1 MDINLKKKN
10 TGLLDIFFIFTF
22 ISLVLFDMTVYKF
35 IWGIESI
42 ARLFNFFTLISLLLF
57 AFVSLTYQK
66 ESKPIWIFIL
76 IPGLLVFLSIFI
88 NITRGVMFDP
98 STISFY
104 GGLLPMV
111 ALLASPFLIKHGAL
125 NSNNIFK
132 YYYLAMLLI
141 VSISLLEYL
150 FVFLGFITP
159 NLILTS
165 GGPFMATNFSI
176 LFDLEDNIY
185 NTTDFDIRFY
195 AAIIENGSLAMLIL
209 PALIYSFF
217 KKLKVGFLILLIGF
231 FATQSLGGF
240 LSLSLFLIMLPF
252 LIIKNNK
259 GGSNLNLLLFIVFYI
274 LIGVVMTA
282 LGIDYLQESYNNKFA
297 ATGGAV
303 GPTSG
308 STRIDNIT
316 ILFGNLP
323 SILIDNPMGYTLNT
337 NSNEVLG
344 GDFYGLNVGLGVA
357 IYKGGFLAFL
367 GYIILSLTYLFI
379 SLKNFFRRNADIDSV
394 IASSSIIVLFP
405 FFLQRGAIFETSVLI
420 LLVTPFVIQSLK
432 KST

>member
-10 TGLLDIFFIFTF
+10 IGLLDIFFIFTF

-42 ARLFNFFTLISLLLF
+42 ARLFNFFTLISLSLF
-57 AFVSLTYQK
+57 AFVSLTYLK

-104 GGLLPMV
+104 GALLPMV
-111 ALLASPFLIKHGAL
+111 ALIASPFLIKHGAL

-150 FVFLGFITP
+150 FVFLGFMTP

-176 LFDLEDNIY
+176 LFDLEDNIH

-231 FATQSLGGF
+231 VATQSLGGF

-252 LIIKNNK
+252 LIIKISK
-259 GGSNLNLLLFIVFYI
+259 GGLNLNTLLFIVLYI
-274 LIGVVMTA
+274 LLGVVMTA
-282 LGIDYLQESYNNKFA
+282 YGIDYLLESYNNKFA
-297 ATGGAV
+297 DGGVV
-303 GPTSG
+303 GSTSG

-337 NSNEVLG
+337 NSNEVLS
-344 GDFYGLNVGLGVA
+344 GDFYGLNVGLGIA

-379 SLKNFFRRNADIDSV
+379 SLKDFFRRNADIDSV